1 MKTIQALNRFG
12 VVAALA
18 LVSALMFGGCSS
30 SENRG
35 TDSSAA
41 GAGGL
46 GKVDAGTGGTG
57 GAKADASVSDS
68 YSPPD
73 VATASVGPT
82 APDSQPQLDAQV
94 VPDAPVLDGKGD
106 TGVAPDLEAGVIDT
120 KSTTSG
126 DGPIDV
132 GTTQAGFDGA
142 VDGGNKGS
150 ADSGTDGMVAT
161 VAAICDGGACTI
173 NFVSG
178 SDWASYSDDPVSNP
192 NAVAIGP
199 AQPVCL
205 NDGLPANC
213 PVGALSYG
221 IYGSGWEASLA
232 SIPGALWIWGAGIS
246 MSDQA
251 ALVRFYFTRTV
262 TLGTNPS
269 GTLGIAADDYAEVYV
284 NGTSVGS
291 IGSVTDSPTA
301 AAAQSKL
308 TSFDLTAA
316 LKPGSNTI
324 TIAAQNGPASFA
336 PGCTSSACGY
346 AQNPAGTVFGGSLSY
361 Q

>member
-1 MKTIQALNRFG
+1 MTMNCLPILWRRTLILSAA
-12 VVAALA
+12 VALA
-18 LVSALMFGGCSS
+18 ACSS
-30 SENRG
+30 SSTTNDAQIAG
-35 TDSSAA
+35 GSGGTTSAGSGGASAHLDAAVASTGGSTDS
-41 GAGGL
+41 GAGNTAKTDTAL
-46 GKVDAGTGGTG
+46 GTSADSYATADLSHSDIDAFLSADVGGSNN
-57 GAKADASVSDS
+57 KADADGGSGDTRGDS
-68 YSPPD
+68 GGDTTVLDS
-73 VATASVGPT
+73 S
-82 APDSQPQLDAQV
+82 DSQPL
-94 VPDAPVLDGKGD
+94 
-106 TGVAPDLEAGVIDT
+106 
-120 KSTTSG
+120 
-126 DGPIDV
+126 
-132 GTTQAGFDGA
+132 
-142 VDGGNKGS
+142 
-150 ADSGTDGMVAT
+150 
-161 VAAICDGGACTI
+161 AAICDGGACTI

-221 IYGSGWEASLA
+221 IYGSGWGASLA

-291 IGSVTDSPTA
+291 IGSVTDLPTA

-324 TIAAQNGPASFA
+324 TIAAQNGPASFT
-336 PGCTSSACGY
+336 PGCTSIACSY
-346 AQNPAGTVFGGSLSY
+346 AQDPAGTVFGGSLSY